1 MFGVSELM
9 AKPLAGIF
17 VGYDAALL
25 DMTAHAP
32 VYDAE
37 MRKSFGLGFH
47 PNPMGYYAYALM
59 VANYIDYVIR
69 SNPREFATIPFV
81 GTSLK
86 NKDYK

>member
-1 MFGVSELM
+1 
-9 AKPLAGIF
+9 
-17 VGYDAALL
+17 
-25 DMTAHAP
+25 MTAHAP

-86 NKDYK
+86 TKIINSMYLLKYTIN

>member
-1 MFGVSELM
+1 MCDMFE
-9 AKPLAGIF
+9 F
-17 VGYDAALL
+17 TYLL

-47 PNPMGYYAYALM
+47 PNPMGYYAYALI
-59 VANYIDYVIR
+59 VGNYIDYIIR
-69 SNPREFATIPFV
+69 SNLQEFATIPFV
-81 GTSLK
+81 GTLLK

>member
-1 MFGVSELM
+1 MFD
-9 AKPLAGIF
+9 F
-17 VGYDAALL
+17 TYLL

-69 SNPREFATIPFV
+69 SNLGNLQRYRLSVRRSKTKIINSMYLLKYTI
-81 GTSLK
+81 
-86 NKDYK
+86 N

>member
-1 MFGVSELM
+1 
-9 AKPLAGIF
+9 
-17 VGYDAALL
+17 
-25 DMTAHAP
+25 
-32 VYDAE
+32 